1 MKKRYIVTAIF
12 FALPGLIL
20 LSCHTERFVLQAAA
34 KVLPPYATNR
44 ISCKEGDPVKITSVG
59 EILVDMTQT
68 HIDSNGI
75 PHFAANPGGAP
86 ANVAVA
92 AAKLGAQAAFIGCV
106 GNDSYGRFLRD
117 TLIRY
122 GVDTG
127 GLQVTED
134 ASTTLA
140 IVTVDEKGE
149 RSFSFYRKPG
159 ADTRIDAARAIR
171 AAQGTGI
178 LHFGSVSLTD
188 PVCRDAVVSTV
199 QAAKNTGTLITY
211 DPNYRAALWEH
222 EDAAVLQMRAVLP
235 LCDIVKISDEE
246 TMLLCGVSEPGEA
259 LEKLMSLGVRLAVV
273 TLGAKGAMWRFGS
286 LEGRVPGFSVKVA
299 DTNGAGD
306 TFFGA
311 FLSRI
316 ALRGSLAGLTAE
328 ELDRYVRFANK
339 AASITTSRP
348 GAIPAMPS
356 LEEVEEGFM

>member
-1 MKKRYIVTAIF
+1 MR
-12 FALPGLIL
+12 
-20 LSCHTERFVLQAAA
+20 
-34 KVLPPYATNR
+34 
-44 ISCKEGDPVKITSVG
+44 ITSIG

-68 HIDSNGI
+68 HVDANGI

-92 AAKLGAQAAFIGCV
+92 AAKLGIEAAFIGCV
-106 GNDSYGRFLRD
+106 GDDAYGRLLRD
-117 TLIRY
+117 TLVRY
-122 GVDTG
+122 GVSTE
-127 GLQVTED
+127 GLQVTKK
-134 ASTTLA
+134 ANTTLA

-159 ADTRIDAARAIR
+159 ADTAINADKAIR
-171 AAQGTGI
+171 AAAGTGI

-188 PVCRDAVVSTV
+188 PVCRDAVVTIV
-199 QAAKNTGTLITY
+199 QAAKNAGALITY
-211 DPNYRAALWEH
+211 DPNYRAVLWEH

-246 TMLLCGVSEPGEA
+246 TMLLCGVHEPEAA
-259 LEKLMSLGVRLAVV
+259 LEKLMEIGVRLAVV
-273 TLGAKGAMWRFGS
+273 TLGAKGAMWRFGD
-286 LEGRVPGFSVKVA
+286 LTGRVPGCPVKVA

-316 ALRGSLAGLTAE
+316 AARGGLDGLTGEQLNAF
-328 ELDRYVRFANK
+328 VRFANK

-348 GAIPAMPS
+348 GTIPAMPT
-356 LEEVEEGFM
+356 LQEVQEG